1 MRTSACHLGHQPIH
15 TILGLSNQFCSDP
28 KMEKKYVQL
37 FFYFKREKVQS
48 DRANVCIGLCNP
60 CSGIILVFFLL
71 KLIGSSRGSSECR
84 TWIEDPH
91 HCEWKLQTSIM
102 AVVLSIISLRI
113 WFNFF
118 YLSFHLSRL
127 TSYRVFDNEV
137 GKVWAYYS
145 GWKAFSEPRY
155 VAKFPFGWDI
165 WKNIV

>member
-118 YLSFHLSRL
+118 ICLSIWADWHHRMCKYRRAELWVATVLTNEIDSRHWIL
-127 TSYRVFDNEV
+127 
-137 GKVWAYYS
+137 A
-145 GWKAFSEPRY
+145 P
-155 VAKFPFGWDI
+155 
-165 WKNIV
+165 